1 MSIRAIT
8 LCLAVALPGAQAAAA
23 EPPSPSPTP
32 GSLTDQ
38 RLVFTTNGSTLT
50 GGSGGGG
57 GSVTWVGDITPQVV
71 IGAGAEYQQIANAHW
86 TTGNF
91 SGSLALGGEQ
101 PKTHLYIEAREGA
114 GDVGDHAFRYSLASL
129 GLLGQLT
136 PELTLQLEERYIDID
151 KSHGSLPKLGLT
163 YRVTLELSASVSY
176 AKSFR
181 GNLGTRLVTGRMDYT
196 GVSFNAMA
204 GLAGGPAA
212 PAVIFSGPGVN
223 LVAPGPRL
231 REGFVGIGKTF
242 GRADWLLLGDYQD
255 VSGTRRTT
263 ITVNCTVHLHAPAQA
278 P

>member
-1 MSIRAIT
+1 MR
-8 LCLAVALPGAQAAAA
+8 AAAPIGWLAAALTGA
-23 EPPSPSPTP
+23 EAAAVELPPPSPTP
-32 GSLTDQ
+32 AAVGDQ
-38 RLVFTTNGSTLT
+38 RLVFSTNGSTLT

-57 GSVTWVGDITPQVV
+57 ASAAWVGSVGSEAVL
-71 IGAGAEYQQIANAHW
+71 GAGAEYQQIANAHW

-91 SGSLALGGEQ
+91 TGSMGFGGGR
-101 PKTHLYIEAREGA
+101 THLYVDAHEGA
-114 GDVGDHAFRYSLASL
+114 GDVGNHAFHYSVASL
-129 GLLGQLT
+129 GLLGLLT

>member
-71 IGAGAEYQQIANAHW
+71 MGAGAEYQQIANAHW